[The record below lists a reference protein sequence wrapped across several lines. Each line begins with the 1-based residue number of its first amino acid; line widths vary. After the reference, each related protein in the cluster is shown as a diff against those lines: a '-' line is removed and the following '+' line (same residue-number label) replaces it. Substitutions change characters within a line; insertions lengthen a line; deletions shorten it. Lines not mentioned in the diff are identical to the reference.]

1 MFFVEGFL
9 SQLVKDYWKVPII
22 TDGGIYIAAMTCR
35 FFGFDLNII
44 LFFIR
49 KNHDRKNPDVLKIEL
64 KVPTITRSLA

>member
-9 SQLVKDYWKVPII
+9 PQLVEDYWKLPII

-35 FFGFDLNII
+35 IFGFDLNII
-44 LFFIR
+44 PFFIR
-49 KNHDRKNPDVLKIEL
+49 KNRDRKNHDVSKIEL